1 MSQTTGERPSLVVA
15 RMREQIRAV
24 AARHRATDVR
34 VFGSIATGSD
44 TEDSDVDLI
53 VHFAADA
60 SLYDQVGLVEDLRDL
75 LGVEV
80 DVLSDGAPG
89 IEKIAPVIAV

>member
-1 MSQTTGERPSLVVA
+1 MSQTVGERPSAIVA
-15 RMREQIRAV
+15 RLREQIRAV
-24 AARHRATDVR
+24 AARHHATDVR
-34 VFGSIATGSD
+34 VFGSIASGSD
-44 TEDSDVDLI
+44 TEGSDVDLL
-53 VHFAADA
+53 VHFADDA
-60 SLYDQVGLVEDLRDL
+60 SLYDQVALVDELRDL

>member
-1 MSQTTGERPSLVVA
+1 MSQAIGERPSAVVA
-15 RMREQIRAV
+15 RMREEIRTV
-24 AARHRATDVR
+24 AARHHATDVR

-60 SLYDQVGLVEDLRDL
+60 SLYDQVGLIDELRDL
-75 LGVEV
+75 LGVYV

>member
-1 MSQTTGERPSLVVA
+1 MSQDTSERPSVVVA
-15 RMREQIRAV
+15 RMREQIHAG

-34 VFGSIATGSD
+34 VFGSVATGSD
-44 TEDSDVDLI
+44 TEGSDLDLI

-60 SLYDQVGLVEDLRDL
+60 SLYDQVDLIDELRGL

>member
-1 MSQTTGERPSLVVA
+1 MSQSTGERPSVVVA

-34 VFGSIATGSD
+34 VFGSVATGSD
-44 TEDSDVDLI
+44 TEGSDVDLI

-60 SLYDQVGLVEDLRDL
+60 SLYDQVDLIDELRDL